1 MNRSMI
7 LFALKASR
15 DFGARVAEQLKQPL
29 GQHEEREFEDG
40 EHKARPLVS
49 VRGADAF
56 VIHSLYG
63 EPGQS
68 ANDKLCRL
76 GFFIGA
82 LRDAA
87 CDSVTAV
94 VPYLCYARKDRKTKS
109 RDPVTTRYVAQI
121 LEAVGADRVITLD
134 VHNLAA
140 FQNAF
145 RCRTE
150 HLEAAGLF
158 VEHLAPKLDSDP
170 VVVLSPDLGGV
181 KRADAFRER
190 LQSALNRSIDS
201 AFMEK
206 KRSAGVVS
214 GEAFVGDVGGKTVLV
229 VDDMIAGGTTIRRAV
244 EACAARDANR
254 VLAVATHGLFM
265 PGAEKLFQLPLLER
279 IVVADSVPPFR
290 LAPEV
295 AGDRLGVLETAP
307 LFAEAISRIHGGGSI
322 VDLLEG

>member
-1 MNRSMI
+1 MNPPMI
-7 LFALKASR
+7 VFALNASR
-15 DFGARVAEQLKQPL
+15 DFGTRVAHRLRQTL
-29 GQHEEREFEDG
+29 GRHEEREFEDG
-40 EHKARPLVS
+40 EHKARPLAS

-68 ANDKLCRL
+68 ANDKFCRL
-76 GFFIGA
+76 AFFIGA

-121 LEAVGADRVITLD
+121 LEAVGADRVVTLD

-158 VEHLAPKLDSDP
+158 VEHLAPQLDRDS

-181 KRADAFRER
+181 KRADRFRER
-190 LQSALNRSIDS
+190 LEGALNRPVGS

-214 GEAFVGDVGGKTVLV
+214 GEAFVGEVGGKTVLV
-229 VDDMIAGGTTIRRAV
+229 VDDMIAGGTTIRRALD
-244 EACAARDANR
+244 ACGRHGAKS
-254 VLAVATHGLFM
+254 VIAVATHGLFM
-265 PGAEKLFQLPLLER
+265 SGSEELFQHPLLAR
-279 IVVADSVPPFR
+279 VVVTDSVPPFR
-290 LAPEV
+290 LLPELV
-295 AGDRLGVLETAP
+295 GGRLTVIDTAP
-307 LFAEAISRIHGGGSI
+307 LFAETVSRIHGGGS
-322 VDLLEG
+322 VVALLEG